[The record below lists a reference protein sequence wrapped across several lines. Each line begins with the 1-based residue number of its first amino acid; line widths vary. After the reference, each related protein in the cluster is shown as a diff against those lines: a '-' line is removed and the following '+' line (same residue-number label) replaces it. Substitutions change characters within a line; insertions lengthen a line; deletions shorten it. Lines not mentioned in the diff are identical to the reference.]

1 MHMFSALVSV
11 SRGLCLAESHWILG
25 SLQHF
30 SSRWSEVGFGSGEP
44 VTSGWN
50 SQKNDTSTASVA
62 AQKTFFFFFLS
73 LWIISAILSKTQSRK
88 FFFTVFAG
96 LRGEIFY
103 KLLDELRIN

>member
-1 MHMFSALVSV
+1 MFAALVSV

-30 SSRWSEVGFGSGEP
+30 SSRWSEVSFGSGEP

-62 AQKTFFFFFLS
+62 ALKTFFFLS

-96 LRGEIFY
+96 LQGEIFY